1 MHKKIFLAVFLL
13 FTLTFSACLEDL
25 RIDLISE
32 HSGIRLP
39 PSYEVLKNESSEKGF
54 MGRQYEINIQLQFD
68 AENFG
73 LLMKSLP
80 SDSSWRQEGVDYIY
94 QHAIGKVESEEAIID
109 TVKRRLYYSRW
120 SL

>member
-1 MHKKIFLAVFLL
+1 MFKKLL
-13 FTLTFSACLEDL
+13 FPVLLALTLTFSGCLDDL

-32 HSGIRLP
+32 YSGLRIP
-39 PSYEVLKNESSEKGF
+39 PTYEVLKNESSEKGF

-73 LLMKSLP
+73 LLMKSIP

-94 QHAIGKVESEEAIID
+94 QRPIGKVESEEAIID